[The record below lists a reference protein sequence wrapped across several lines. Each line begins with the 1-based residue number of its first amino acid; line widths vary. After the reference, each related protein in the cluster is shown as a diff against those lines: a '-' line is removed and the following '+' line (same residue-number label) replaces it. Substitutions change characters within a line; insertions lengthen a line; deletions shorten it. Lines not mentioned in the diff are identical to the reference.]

1 MTSSPAPRHHR
12 FRCSRIAGALV
23 CVGVSIAGEAGSP
36 VGGATAIP
44 PELFRVPDG
53 LEVTLWATSPMLYN
67 PTSID
72 VDAQGRIYVA
82 EGVNYRG
89 KAGRRSEGDR
99 IVVLE
104 DTTGAGKADKVTVFL
119 QRPKVQVP
127 LGLAVLG
134 DQVVVAQS
142 PELQVYRDTNHDL
155 RFDPATDGYEVL
167 LSGLGPQQH
176 DHGLHGLVTGPDGRW
191 YFTLGNKGATFTDRS
206 QRTIR
211 LHDTSESRRWGKVAE
226 TIPPVSHD
234 GRQWLGGATIRIQ
247 PDGSSATVLSHNSR
261 NVYDQAITSFGDIF
275 QSDNDDPP
283 ACRVSAVLEGG
294 NAGYV
299 SADGRRS
306 WGADRRP
313 GQSVPIAQWRQDDPG
328 TMPAGD
334 VYGSG
339 APAGMAFYENGIL
352 GDRWRGLLLA
362 CDAGRNVVF
371 GYLPKPN
378 GAGFTLERF
387 DFLTT
392 QPPDAAPIKDA
403 SGAKNPAELRTW
415 FRPSDVCVGA
425 DGAIYVADWF
435 DAGVGS
441 HATFDDHGY
450 GAIYRIAPKG
460 STPRTPALDL
470 TTTAGQ
476 IAALKSPAAQVRYQG
491 FTRLLAQGPRILP
504 EVTAVFQDPDP
515 YLAARAAWLLIR
527 LGDQGGSLLSHWLD
541 AADDF
546 KRLVAYRATRSI
558 GYLELP
564 MAGRMVSD
572 ASAAVRREVAISL
585 RDVPVEDSLGLL
597 VRLGKRFDGKDRA
610 YLEAFG
616 IGCTGKEAAVYR
628 ELAASM
634 GADPLRWSDAMAG
647 IAWRLHPPEA
657 VPAFMT
663 RVRSEQLSK
672 EQRTQMLTALA
683 FVPTREAAAAMIE
696 LAHARNFPLRELA
709 EWWLL
714 NRKNNDWKDFG
725 IDEAL
730 KALGLYDP
738 ATVTLVAAPMP
749 PEPAN
754 PAPLPS
760 ASEIATLPGD
770 ATRGQAAALICQTCH
785 RIGASGAEF
794 GPDLSAFGK
803 QQGTAAII
811 QHILQPSAAIAH
823 GFDGSEITT
832 TDGLVITG
840 IVLSAGDPVL
850 IKCMGGRIQTVPQS
864 RIKTLT
870 RMERSLMYSPQ
881 QLGLTAQGIA
891 DIVAYLKSR

>member
-1 MTSSPAPRHHR
+1 MSASTSSRHHR
-12 FRCSRIAGALV
+12 PRIGSAILFVCTALAGA
-23 CVGVSIAGEAGSP
+23 ADAP
-36 VGGATAIP
+36 HGGATAIP
-44 PELFRVPDG
+44 PGLFRVPEG
-53 LEVTLWATSPMLYN
+53 LEVTLWATSPMLFN

-72 VDAQGRIYVA
+72 VDAHGRVYVA

-89 KAGRRSEGDR
+89 KAGRRKEGDR

-104 DTTGAGKADKVTVFL
+104 DSTGAGRADQVTVFL

-134 DQVVVAQS
+134 DQVLVAQS
-142 PELQVYRDTNHDL
+142 PELQIYRDTDQDQ
-155 RFDPATDGYEVL
+155 RFDPASDGYEVL
-167 LSGLGPQQH
+167 LTGLGPQQH
-176 DHGLHGLVTGPDGRW
+176 DHGLHGIVTGPDGRW
-191 YFTLGNKGATFTDRS
+191 YFTLGNKGAVFTDRS
-206 QRTIR
+206 GRTIR
-211 LHDTSESRRWGKVAE
+211 LHDTSESRRWGK
-226 TIPPVSHD
+226 IPEATPPLSDD
-234 GRQWLGGATIRIQ
+234 GRRWLGGATIRVL
-247 PDGSSATVLSHNSR
+247 PDGSNATVLSHNSR
-261 NVYDQAITSFGDIF
+261 NAYDQAITSFGDIF

-294 NAGYV
+294 DAGYV

-306 WGADRRP
+306 WSADRRP

-328 TMPAGD
+328 SMPAGD

-339 APAGMAFYENGIL
+339 APAGVAFYENGIL
-352 GDRWRGLLLA
+352 GERWRGLLLA

-371 GYLPKPN
+371 GYLPKPD

-392 QPPDAAPIKDA
+392 HPPDAAPIKDA
-403 SGAKNPAELRTW
+403 SGAKNPGELRTW

-441 HATFDDHGY
+441 HATFDDHGH

-460 STPRTPALDL
+460 STPRTPVLDL
-470 TTTAGQ
+470 DTTAGQ
-476 IAALKSPAAQVRYQG
+476 IAALRSPAASVRYQG
-491 FTRLLAQGPRILP
+491 FTRLLAQGPRVLP
-504 EVTAVFQDPDP
+504 EVTAVFNDPDP
-515 YLAARAAWLLIR
+515 YIAARAAWLLIR
-527 LGDQGGSLLSHWLD
+527 LGDHGGAKLAHWLD
-541 AADDF
+541 AEDEF

-564 MAGRMVSD
+564 MALRMVSD
-572 ASAAVRREVAISL
+572 ASAAVRRDVAVSL

-628 ELAASM
+628 ELAATM
-634 GADPLRWSDAMAG
+634 GTDPLRWSDAFAA

-657 VPAFMT
+657 VPAFT
-663 RVRSEQLSK
+663 ARALSDHLSK

-683 FVPTREAAAAMIE
+683 FVSTREAAAAMIG
-696 LAHARNFPLRELA
+696 LAHAKDFPLRDLA
-709 EWWLL
+709 QWWLM
-714 NRKNNDWKDFG
+714 NRKNNDWKGFG

-738 ATVTLVAAPMP
+738 STVTLVATPMP
-749 PEPAN
+749 PEPAI
-754 PAPLPS
+754 PATLPS
-760 ASEIATLPGD
+760 ASEIASLPGD
-770 ATRGQAAALICQTCH
+770 ATRGQTAALICQTCH
-785 RIGASGAEF
+785 RIGTSGADF

-803 QQGTAAII
+803 QQGTAVII

-823 GFDGSEITT
+823 GFDGSEIIT
-832 TDGLVITG
+832 TDGLVIAG

-850 IKCMGGRIQTVPQS
+850 ITCVGGRIQAVPQS
-864 RIKTLT
+864 RIKTMR
-870 RMERSLMYSPQ
+870 RMECSLMYSPQ

-891 DIVAYLKSR
+891 DIAAYLKSL

>member
-1 MTSSPAPRHHR
+1 MAVSSIPRHQR
-12 FRCSRIAGALV
+12 TRIVGALAIA
-23 CVGVSIAGEAGSP
+23 CVANANAVESP
-36 VGGATAIP
+36 IGDATAIP
-44 PELFRVPDG
+44 PALFRVPEG
-53 LEVTLWATSPMLYN
+53 LEVTLWATSPMLSN

-72 VDAQGRIYVA
+72 VDAQGRVYVA

-89 KAGRRSEGDR
+89 KAGRRKEGDR

-104 DTTGAGKADKVTVFL
+104 DTTGAGKADKVTVFP
-119 QRPKVQVP
+119 QRPNVQVP

-142 PELQVYRDTNHDL
+142 PELQVFRDTNRDL
-155 RFDPATDGYEVL
+155 RFDPASDGYEVL
-167 LSGLGPQQH
+167 LKGLGPQQH
-176 DHGLHGLVTGPDGRW
+176 DHGLHGIVTGPDGRW
-191 YFTLGNKGATFTDRS
+191 YFTLGNKGAAFTDRS
-206 QRTIR
+206 NRTIR

-226 TIPPVSHD
+226 ATPPLSDD
-234 GRQWLGGATIRIQ
+234 GRMWLGGATIRIM
-247 PDGSSATVLSHNSR
+247 PDGSSATVVSRGGR
-261 NVYDQAITSFGDIF
+261 NVYDQAITSFGDLF

-283 ACRVSAVLEGG
+283 ACRVSAVLDGG
-294 NAGYV
+294 NAGCV

-313 GQSVPIAQWRQDDPG
+313 GQSVAIAEWHQDDPG

-352 GDRWRGLLLA
+352 GERWRGLLLA

-371 GYLPKPN
+371 GYLPKPS

-392 QPPDAAPIKDA
+392 RPADAAPIKDA
-403 SGAKNPAELRTW
+403 SGAQNPTELRTW

-460 STPRTPALDL
+460 ATPRTPVLDL
-470 TTTAGQ
+470 NTTAGQ
-476 IAALKSPAAQVRYQG
+476 IAALKSPAANVRYQG
-491 FTRLLAQGPRILP
+491 FTKLLAQGAAALP
-504 EVTAVFQDPDP
+504 AVAAVLSDPDP
-515 YLAARAAWLLIR
+515 YIAARAAWLVAQ
-527 LGDQGGSLLSHWLD
+527 LGDQGIAMLANWLEAED
-541 AADDF
+541 EHQ
-546 KRLVAYRATRSI
+546 RLVAYRALRRI
-558 GYLELP
+558 GYLE
-564 MAGRMVSD
+564 MAMAARMTSD
-572 ASAAVRREVAISL
+572 PSAAVRRDVALSL
-585 RDVPVEDSLGLL
+585 RDATAEESLNLL

-616 IGCTGKEAAVYR
+616 IGCTGKERAVYR
-628 ELAASM
+628 ELAAAM
-634 GADPLRWSDAMAG
+634 GSDPTRWSDAFAG

-663 RVRSEQLSK
+663 RALSDQLSK
-672 EQRTQMLTALA
+672 DQRTQMLTALA
-683 FVPTREAAAAMIE
+683 FVPTREAAVAMIE
-696 LAHARNFPLRELA
+696 LAHAKNFPLRDLA
-709 EWWLL
+709 QWWLL
-714 NRKNNDWKDFG
+714 NRKTNDWKDYG

-730 KALGLYDP
+730 KVLGLYDP
-738 ATVTLVAAPMP
+738 AKVTLVAAPMP
-749 PEPAN
+749 PEPTTPTTL
-754 PAPLPS
+754 PA
-760 ASEIATLPGD
+760 ASEIAQLPGD
-770 ATRGQAAALICQTCH
+770 VTRGQAAALICQTCH
-785 RIGASGAEF
+785 RIGASGADF
-794 GPDLSAFGK
+794 GPDLSTFGK
-803 QQGTAAII
+803 QQGTAVII
-811 QHILQPSAAIAH
+811 QHILQPSAAISH

-832 TDGLVITG
+832 TDGIVITG

-850 IKCMGGRIQTVPQS
+850 IKCMGGRIQTVPQN

-870 RMERSLMYSPQ
+870 PMERSLMYSPQ

-891 DIVAYLKSR
+891 DIVAYLKSL